1 MNDAGRVEAI
11 LRSRASLRPE
21 GPWQFR
27 SPEAEGGCGVTGF
40 ASTIPVGG
48 KHIYEPSIQMRNR
61 GNGKGGGIA
70 ACGLVAEDLGVS
82 QKVLDED
89 YILQVALLDPSAREE
104 VEKECIEPFF
114 QIDQGGLIPTVDDY
128 RDVELLEVRPP
139 DVARYFVRVKPGAL
153 ERFAEEKGLAGLSDR
168 EVEDEFVSQNSIRL
182 NQRFYA
188 SLGDKRAF
196 VLSHARNLI
205 IVKIVGY
212 AEAAVQYYHMPDM
225 KAHVWIAHQRYPTK
239 GRVWHPGGAHPF
251 IGMNEALVHN
261 GDFANYHSVTEYL
274 AGRNIF
280 PQFLTDTEVS
290 VLLFDLWNRIY
301 HYPVE
306 YIIEALAPTTE
317 MDFDRL
323 PAEKQAIYR
332 QIQAAHIHASPDG
345 PWFFIIARSLAETK
359 QFQLLGITDT
369 AMLRPQVFALQEG
382 EVSIGLICSE
392 KQAIDATLAS
402 LAADDPRFTP
412 VADMYWNAR
421 GGSHT
426 DGGAFLLTV
435 SPQAADSSSAGVAAG
450 ANRSY
455 AVSPGGQTGANRS
468 YAVSPGGQT
477 GANRSSEPPLAPA
490 ATPGGSKQPVSPNGH
505 SRYALRV
512 TDKFGK
518 VVATPPGQSHCNL
531 SLSPSSAAVTR
542 ESGRNDPVGNALRGV
557 PGAQEDSIS
566 PAAAE
571 RHGGRSLQGNSPT
584 RPDASPGEPQA
595 DAPASDVAAIAAA
608 IAAGY
613 PKAAFQLVQS
623 WLAEPGYDR
632 FRVLVQQWANRTA
645 EKAPALGIEALTLG
659 IDHRYPTLDK
669 KRSSVLTILRQGL
682 ERIFSRQPLVDQH
695 AGGTHCR
702 VTWDTRHLLR
712 APQGAEEV
720 LLIDAR
726 RFAPEGPDCDA
737 VLAVK
742 AFGLGWRRLI
752 HYNTRGTR
760 FHAAG
765 FGPLTDGLR
774 IDCYDNPGD
783 YLGSGMDGLEVRV
796 HGNAQ
801 DQLCQITKR
810 GKLVVYGDVGQTF
823 LYGAKGGEFYVLGN
837 AAGRPMINAVGAP
850 RVIINGTALDF
861 LAESFMAG
869 DPRTGGGFAIVNGL
883 KFDHQG
889 RLVPLETPYPGSNLL
904 SLASGGAIYVRD
916 PYRRLVDEQLNG
928 GAYRPLGAADWKLM
942 GPYLEENQRLF
953 DVQIE
958 RDLLTVDGVVRSPF
972 EVYRK
977 VMPRKDAEAEAE
989 LEGMGE

>member
-1 MNDAGRVEAI
+1 MKTSSINDAARIEAI
-11 LRSRASLRPE
+11 LRSRTDLRPE

-40 ASTIPVGG
+40 AATIPVGG

-139 DVARYFVRVKPGAL
+139 DVARYFVRVKPGVLA
-153 ERFAEEKGLAGLSDR
+153 RFAEEKGLAGLAERD
-168 EVEDEFVSQNSIRL
+168 VEDEFVSQNSIQL
-182 NQRFYA
+182 NKRFYA

-225 KAHVWIAHQRYPTK
+225 RAHVWIAHQRYPTK

-251 IGMNEALVHN
+251 IGLNEALVHN

-301 HYPVE
+301 GYPVE

-317 MDFDRL
+317 MDFDQL
-323 PAEKQAIYR
+323 PAQKQAIYR

-359 QFQLLGITDT
+359 EFQLLGITDT

-435 SPQAADSSSAGVAAG
+435 SPLAAGSNAAGVAAG
-450 ANRSY
+450 A
-455 AVSPGGQTGANRS
+455 TGSAS
-468 YAVSPGGQT
+468 AF
-477 GANRSSEPPLAPA
+477 
-490 ATPGGSKQPVSPNGH
+490 GGSGNGTGKASGTRASPNGH
-505 SRYALRV
+505 ARYALRV

-518 VVATPPGQSHCNL
+518 AVATPSGQLHCNL
-531 SLSPSSAAVTR
+531 SLPPIGPATAQSTPHAPR
-542 ESGRNDPVGNALRGV
+542 EGV
-557 PGAQEDSIS
+557 RH
-566 PAAAE
+566 AE
-571 RHGGRSLQGNSPT
+571 RDEYH
-584 RPDASPGEPQA
+584 PG
-595 DAPASDVAAIAAA
+595 DLAAIVAA

-613 PKAAFQLVQS
+613 PEAAFRLLES

-645 EKAPALGIEALTLG
+645 EKSPALGIEALTLG
-659 IDHRYPTLDK
+659 IDRRYPTFDK
-669 KRSSVLTILRQGL
+669 KRSSILTILRQGL
-682 ERIFSRQPLVDQH
+682 ERIFSRQPLVDQQ

-702 VTWDTRHLLR
+702 VTWDTRGLLR

-726 RFAPEGPDCDA
+726 RFAAEGPDCDA

-742 AFGLGWRRLI
+742 AFGLGWRRLV

-765 FGPLTDGLR
+765 FGPQTDGLR

-783 YLGSGMDGLEVRV
+783 YLGSGMDGLEVHV

-810 GKLVVYGDVGQTF
+810 GKLVVHGDVGQTF

-869 DPRTGGGFAIVNGL
+869 DPRTGGGFAVVNGL

-916 PYRRLVDEQLNG
+916 PHRRLVDEQLNG
-928 GAYRPLGAADWKLM
+928 GAYRPLGAVDWKIIR
-942 GPYLEENQRLF
+942 PYLEENQRLF

-958 RDLLTVDGVVRSPF
+958 RDLLTVDGVVRSPP